1 MHSCTACISFEKYL
15 LFNELLQIVG
25 CSDID
30 ECTDNSTY
38 TSNYCNNLAS
48 CTNNVG
54 SWTCTCNTGNSQRLQ
69 YQVEAVSLESKF
81 FWNPILILWA
91 KEDCQA
97 ELLNIILK
105 RRCPLTSLS

>member
-1 MHSCTACISFEKYL
+1 M
-15 LFNELLQIVG
+15 LFNELLQILG

-54 SWTCTCNTGNSQRLQ
+54 SWTCTCNTGKGSLQ
-69 YQVEAVSLESKF
+69 KKKKNKKWGNFPQGGGV
-81 FWNPILILWA
+81 WA
-91 KEDCQA
+91 HSTLFCKKQ
-97 ELLNIILK
+97 
-105 RRCPLTSLS
+105 TWS